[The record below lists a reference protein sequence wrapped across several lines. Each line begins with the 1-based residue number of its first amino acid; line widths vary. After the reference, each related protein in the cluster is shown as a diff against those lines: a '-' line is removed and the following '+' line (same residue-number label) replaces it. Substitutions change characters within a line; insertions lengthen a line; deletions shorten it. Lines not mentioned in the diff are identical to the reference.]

1 MSGERFEKG
10 VCKNAKKK
18 VGSLENY
25 SERGWQVALVRHQLI
40 D

>member
-25 SERGWQVALVRHQLI
+25 SEQVALVRHQLI